1 MSGKMGCESCE
12 EACDNYIELIP
23 VHVPSVGC
31 LLYQGGHSGVF
42 WEFSSQSCGEKVFWR

>member
-1 MSGKMGCESCE
+1 MSGKMGCEICE

-23 VHVPSVGC
+23 VHVPSVCC

-42 WEFSSQSCGEKVFWR
+42 WEFSFQSCGEKVFWR